1 MFVTDNRWI
10 KEAWKQEARKE
21 CNSIK
26 DEIILTMQ
34 TKGKTIQFEGEDLK
48 IRGKNIGQ
56 RIQTNMESSK
66 KCSKKGSEEKI
77 LEQYRKKEMQSEIYK
92 K

>member
-1 MFVTDNRWI
+1 MKRKDGGRGLKSLREVYEETRLRVGFYMFVSDNRWI

-34 TKGKTIQFEGEDLK
+34 TKGKTIQFEGEDVKLK
-48 IRGKNIGQ
+48 GKYWTEN
-56 RIQTNMESSK
+56 SH
-66 KCSKKGSEEKI
+66 
-77 LEQYRKKEMQSEIYK
+77 QYGNK
-92 K
+92 